1 MFDRV
6 LNKPLSISAF
16 PLKLKLYLES
26 ISNKTKIILKR
37 AFPIKQKFYL
47 GYLLKR
53 HNQHLLLII
62 PVNKNELWAEWKHVL
77 VLERPNRKN
86 YCCRVR

>member
-53 HNQHLLLII
+53 HNQHLLLIM
-62 PVNKNELWAEWKHVL
+62 PVNKK
-77 VLERPNRKN
+77 
-86 YCCRVR
+86 

>member
-6 LNKPLSISAF
+6 LNRPLRISAF

-26 ISNKTKIILKR
+26 ISNKTKIIIKR

-47 GYLLKR
+47 GYLLER
-53 HNQHLLLII
+53 YNQHLLLIM
-62 PVNKNELWAEWKHVL
+62 PVNKK
-77 VLERPNRKN
+77 
-86 YCCRVR
+86 